1 MSLHFTTCTQ
11 LNIFS
16 PSSTIWHTLNPF
28 KSLSELFNLE
38 QIYFKWVLM
47 VLDWWKLKFCFQQSL
62 QPNVNNNPPAVEKSS
77 PVDKKPTTPVT
88 PVEQLRQWIDS
99 YEEAVTN
106 HYSPELR
113 ARIASIKVNGI
124 HSDLKLPT
132 NLLTTPK
139 CRVSLLPSGI
149 KVKYKQFWL
158 LSLNSS
164 F

>member
-1 MSLHFTTCTQ
+1 M
-11 LNIFS
+11 
-16 PSSTIWHTLNPF
+16 
-28 KSLSELFNLE
+28 
-38 QIYFKWVLM
+38 
-47 VLDWWKLKFCFQQSL
+47 

-77 PVDKKPTTPVT
+77 PVEKKATTPGT

-149 KVKYKQFWL
+149 KVKYKI
-158 LSLNSS
+158 S
-164 F
+164 

>member
-1 MSLHFTTCTQ
+1 MSEKTA
-11 LNIFS
+11 
-16 PSSTIWHTLNPF
+16 
-28 KSLSELFNLE
+28 
-38 QIYFKWVLM
+38 V
-47 VLDWWKLKFCFQQSL
+47 
-62 QPNVNNNPPAVEKSS
+62 VEK
-77 PVDKKPTTPVT
+77 KATTPTSGVD
-88 PVEQLRQWIDS
+88 QLRQWIDS

-132 NLLTTPK
+132 NLLSTPK

-149 KVKYKQFWL
+149 KVSTTL
-158 LSLNSS
+158 PRHRVVLRENHEDTSLRSWRL